1 MAQVQFIAY
10 FAGRST
16 SLSNEVSVPMSD
28 TATISRGRRADAV
41 RNADA
46 IVEAASR
53 VLADD
58 PSASVQD
65 VAAACGLHRAT
76 VHRHFASR
84 DELIHAVRVQ
94 AFRETRS
101 KVEDLADD
109 ASLDPLVALER
120 IALALFEVGD
130 RYRIYRFT
138 TLLGPGIDAERD
150 DIRTPMGAVIK
161 RAQKAGELRK
171 DITAQLHV
179 AAFGGLVYGML
190 PEIAA
195 GNVTAKKAARVVMS
209 IMRGA

>member
-1 MAQVQFIAY
+1 M
-10 FAGRST
+10 
-16 SLSNEVSVPMSD
+16 SNEVSADMSD
-28 TATISRGRRADAV
+28 IATVSRGRRADAV
-41 RNADA
+41 RNAEA

-53 VLADD
+53 VLAED

-84 DELIHAVRVQ
+84 EELIHAVRVQ
-94 AFRETRS
+94 AFRETQAEVSRLA
-101 KVEDLADD
+101 EDDGLE
-109 ASLDPLVALER
+109 PLVALER

-138 TLLGPGIDAERD
+138 TTLGPGIDEERD
-150 DIRTPMGAVIK
+150 NVRAPMSVVIK
-161 RAQKAGELRK
+161 RAQKAGGLRK
-171 DITAQLHV
+171 DITVPLHV
-179 AAFGGLVYGML
+179 AAFGGLVFGML

-195 GNVTAKKAARVVMS
+195 GNVSSKKAARLVLS

>member
-1 MAQVQFIAY
+1 M
-10 FAGRST
+10 
-16 SLSNEVSVPMSD
+16 SNEVSADMSD
-28 TATISRGRRADAV
+28 IATVSRGRRADAV
-41 RNADA
+41 RNAEA

-53 VLADD
+53 VLAED

-84 DELIHAVRVQ
+84 EELIHAVRVQ
-94 AFRETRS
+94 AFRETQTEVSR
-101 KVEDLADD
+101 LADD
-109 ASLDPLVALER
+109 DSLEPLVALER

-138 TLLGPGIDAERD
+138 TTLGPGIDEERD
-150 DIRTPMGAVIK
+150 NVRAPMGALIR
-161 RAQKAGELRK
+161 RAQKAGGLRK
-171 DITAQLHV
+171 DITVQLHV
-179 AAFGGLVYGML
+179 AAFGGLVFGML

-195 GNVTAKKAARVVMS
+195 GNVSSKKAARLVLS